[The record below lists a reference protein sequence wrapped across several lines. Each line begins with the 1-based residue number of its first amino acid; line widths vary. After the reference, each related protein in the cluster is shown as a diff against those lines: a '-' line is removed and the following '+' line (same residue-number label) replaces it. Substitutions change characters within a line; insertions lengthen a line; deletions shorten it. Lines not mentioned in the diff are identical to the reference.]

1 VAKTPKGVVQ
11 PPVRA
16 EEQEEM
22 TVIVLRI
29 KGGGDTLQKGFD
41 ALSTAFAALGTPQ
54 TAPSGNTRKLAGN
67 ASARQLAAPTPADD
81 SYSDDEDEDEDYED
95 ESSSIETP
103 HQAEAVAGAKWKPRK
118 YKFMDD
124 LDLSQGDKPWKEF
137 ASERGGKNDND
148 HYLLASLWLTECA
161 NLPEFGVAHVFTLFR
176 AMQWSEQSDFSQ
188 PMRLMKSKKSYF
200 SHPSKKT
207 WKLTGPGLDA
217 ARAIHPADPK

>member
-1 VAKTPKGVVQ
+1 MAKTTKGVVQ
-11 PPVRA
+11 PPMKA

-41 ALSTAFAALGTPQ
+41 ALSTAFAALGNTQ
-54 TAPSGNTRKLAGN
+54 APSPGTTRKLAGPAN
-67 ASARQLAAPTPADD
+67 TRQLSAPPSGDD
-81 SYSDDEDEDEDYED
+81 PGIEEDEDEED
-95 ESSSIETP
+95 FESDSASVDVTQSEATP
-103 HQAEAVAGAKWKPRK
+103 GAKWKPRK

-137 ASERGGKNDND
+137 AAERGGKNDNE

-217 ARAIHPADPK
+217 ARAIHSGEPK

>member
-1 VAKTPKGVVQ
+1 MAKTTKGVVQ
-11 PPVRA
+11 PPMKTD
-16 EEQEEM
+16 EQEEM

-41 ALSTAFAALGTPQ
+41 ALSTAFAALGNSQ
-54 TAPSGNTRKLAGN
+54 APPPGNTRKLAGPAN
-67 ASARQLAAPTPADD
+67 ARQLSAPPSGDD
-81 SYSDDEDEDEDYED
+81 PDIEEDEDD
-95 ESSSIETP
+95 EEFEADAASVDVTQSETTP
-103 HQAEAVAGAKWKPRK
+103 GAKWKPRK

-137 ASERGGKNDND
+137 AAERGGKNDNE

-217 ARAIHPADPK
+217 ARAIHSGEPK

>member
-1 VAKTPKGVVQ
+1 MAKTPKGVVQ
-11 PPVRA
+11 PRLRA

-41 ALSTAFAALGTPQ
+41 ALSTAFAALGSPQ
-54 TAPSGNTRKLAGN
+54 TAPPGNTRKLAGN
-67 ASARQLAAPTPADD
+67 VGTRQLAAPPPADD
-81 SYSDDEDEDEDYED
+81 SYADDEDEDEDFEAD
-95 ESSSIETP
+95 SSSVETP
-103 HQAEAVAGAKWKPRK
+103 QTNAIPPVKWKPRK

-148 HYLLASLWLTECA
+148 HYLLASLWLTENA
-161 NLPEFGVAHVFTLFR
+161 NLPEFGVGHVFTLFR

-188 PMRLMKSKKSYF
+188 PMRTMKSKKSYF

-217 ARAIHPADPK
+217 ARAIQPADPK

>member
-11 PPVRA
+11 PPLRA

-41 ALSTAFAALGTPQ
+41 ALSTAFASLGSPQ
-54 TAPSGNTRKLAGN
+54 TAPPENTRKLAGN
-67 ASARQLAAPTPADD
+67 VGTRQLAAPVPADD
-81 SYSDDEDEDEDYED
+81 SYADDEDEDEDFEA
-95 ESSSIETP
+95 ESSSVQTP
-103 HQAEAVAGAKWKPRK
+103 QTEAIPGVKWKPRK

-148 HYLLASLWLTECA
+148 HYLLASLWLTESA
-161 NLPEFGVAHVFTLFR
+161 NLPEFGVGHVFTLFR

-188 PMRLMKSKKSYF
+188 PMRTMKSKKSYF

-217 ARAIHPADPK
+217 ARAIHSVDPK

>member
-1 VAKTPKGVVQ
+1 MAKTPKGVVQ
-11 PPVRA
+11 PPSRA

-41 ALSTAFAALGTPQ
+41 ALSTAFASLGTPQ
-54 TAPSGNTRKLAGN
+54 ATPPGNTRRVAGN
-67 ASARQLAAPTPADD
+67 TSARQLAAPGVADD
-81 SYSDDEDEDEDYED
+81 SYADDEDEDEDVD
-95 ESSSIETP
+95 VDSSSVETA
-103 HQAEAVAGAKWKPRK
+103 QADTAPGVKWKPRK

-148 HYLLASLWLTECA
+148 HYLLASLWLTESA
-161 NLPEFGVAHVFTLFR
+161 NLPEFGVGHVFTLFR

-188 PMRLMKSKKSYF
+188 PMRTMKSKKSYF

-217 ARAIHPADPK
+217 ARAIHLADSK